1 METDVAARTLTL
13 LTLLS
18 SRPTWEAADLA
29 ERCGAS
35 PRTLRRD
42 VRRLVALGY
51 AVRGRPGPGGHYRL
65 EPGARLPPLLFDDDE
80 VLALVAGLRSVE
92 RGATAEAAQRALT
105 KLRQV
110 LPRRLASVAD
120 DAAAASET
128 LTLDRSTDF
137 LLGPVTAAAAAD
149 SSASFTYTDRHGR
162 SSRRHAD
169 SLRCLLVD
177 ERWYVLAWDRD
188 REDWRLFVLGG
199 LTDLEAGPAAPRR
212 DLPADDLAHWLRTDF
227 GRAPEPADSP
237 R

>member
-1 METDVAARTLTL
+1 MEADVAARTLML

-29 ERCGAS
+29 ERCGTS

-42 VRRLVALGY
+42 IRRLVALGY

-65 EPGARLPPLLFDDDE
+65 APGTRLPPLLFDDEE
-80 VLALVAGLRSVE
+80 VLALVVGLRSVE

-120 DAAAASET
+120 DAAATSET
-128 LTLDRSTDF
+128 VTLDPGAAF
-137 LLGPVTAAAAAD
+137 LLGPLTAAAAAD
-149 SSASFTYTDRHGR
+149 RSVSFTYTDRHGAT
-162 SSRRHAD
+162 SRRHAD

-177 ERWYVLAWDRD
+177 GRWCVLARDRD
-188 REDWRLFVLGG
+188 RENWRLFLVAR
-199 LTDLEAGPAAPRR
+199 LTDLETGAAAPRQP
-212 DLPADDLAHWLRTDF
+212 LPADDLAHWLRTDF
-227 GRAPEPADSP
+227 GRAGESS
-237 R
+237 RY